1 MTSGGRLSLE
11 ELAQAA
17 RAGELDTVVCAFTD
31 MQGRLVGKRLTA
43 RHFLEVGHDEWHA
56 CDYLLTVDMEMEP
69 VPGFEA
75 ASWEKGYGDFVVKPD
90 LTTLR
95 RTPWLPGTALVLGDV
110 VDHAGVELPHSP
122 RAVLK
127 RQLARLRQAGF
138 LAKMASELEFYVFD
152 EDYRA
157 ARDRG
162 YRDLRTA
169 GWYIEDYHVFE
180 TSKREPL
187 MRALRNGLE
196 AAGIPVQE
204 SKGEWGPG
212 QAELNVVYA
221 EALEMADRHVVL
233 KNAIK
238 EVAHAQGRSVTFM
251 AKWRPDL
258 AGSSCHVHL
267 SLWDADGVRSQFPDR
282 HAPDGASPLFHQALA
297 GMLQVVPDAMPFLAP
312 TVNSY
317 KRFQA
322 GSFAPTRVVW
332 SRDNRTAGFRV
343 VGHGPSLRIEC
354 RIPGADVNPYL
365 VFAVL
370 VAGALHGIERGLEP
384 PPAFG
389 GDAYHAGGLPTV
401 PMTLAAALDRL
412 EGSAVLE
419 AALGREVVR
428 HYLHAGRWEQAC
440 FERAVTDWELVRYFE
455 RA

>member
-1 MTSGGRLSLE
+1 VTSGRLSIE

-17 RAGELDTVVCAFTD
+17 RAGEIDTVVCAVTD

-43 RHFLEVGHDEWHA
+43 RHFLEAGQHEWHA

-90 LTTLR
+90 LGTLR
-95 RTPWLPGTALVLGDV
+95 RTPWLEGTALVLGDV
-110 VDHAGVELPHSP
+110 VDHRGVELPHGP

-127 RQLARLRQAGF
+127 RQLARLRQRG
-138 LAKMASELEFYVFD
+138 LVAKMASELEFYVFD
-152 EDYRA
+152 DGYRA

-169 GWYIEDYHVFE
+169 GWYIEDYHVLE

-196 AAGIPVQE
+196 GAGIPVQE

-221 EALEMADRHVVL
+221 EALEMADRHVIL
-233 KNAIK
+233 KNAVK
-238 EVAHAQGRSVTFM
+238 EVAFLQGRSVTFM

-267 SLWDADGVRSQFPDR
+267 SLWDADGLRSVFADR
-282 HAPDGASPLFHQALA
+282 HAADGGTPLFHQALA
-297 GMLQVVPDAMPFLAP
+297 GMLALVPHAMPFLAP

-322 GSFAPTRVVW
+322 GSFAPTRLVW

-365 VFAVL
+365 AFAAL
-370 VAGALHGIERGLEP
+370 VAGALHGIENGLEP
-384 PPAFG
+384 PPPFG
-389 GDAYHAGGLPTV
+389 GDAYRAGELPVV
-401 PMTLAAALDRL
+401 PTSLRDALDRM
-412 EGSAVLE
+412 EASAPLR
-419 AALGREVVR
+419 AALGEAVVR
-428 HYLHAGRWEQAC
+428 HYVHAGRWEQAC
-440 FERAVTDWELVRYFE
+440 FDRAVTDWELVRYFE
-455 RA
+455 RG